1 MKKNKMK
8 ECIMCLVLAVMLG
21 ISGIIPTAPVLKT
34 EAASLSAADDSQTVI
49 GWHRLHDTSYAAVQ
63 VGNKIYYSSD
73 RTGYI
78 FCYDVKKKTNKKLA
92 KLPKQVRNKNTY
104 YSYKNYANI
113 SNMFYY
119 KGYLYCGLMDGLMC
133 YGIIRVNVKNGKVKK
148 LFFERSSS
156 SVLPEPGFEFSIYK
170 NKIYYAYS
178 NGTSNY
184 NYYFASMNL
193 DGSHKKVISQKALT
207 KVCRN
212 VKDSRMIVYRDAVYV
227 YNNFDV
233 FYKINKKGKKTKI
246 KNLPKTY
253 MKVKVSTSGCVIDGE
268 KAQYKGYEYDSMGS
282 FGLLNKKNIATGEE
296 KAINSSSSERRSYI
310 VLGDYILLRK
320 NKAKKKLGECKIT
333 LQLLNNKGKKIK
345 DLYSYNVNYNE

>member
-1 MKKNKMK
+1 MKMNKMK
-8 ECIMCLVLAVMLG
+8 ECIMCLVLAAMLG
-21 ISGIIPTAPVLKT
+21 IGGIIPTAPVLKT

-49 GWHRLHDTSYAAVQ
+49 GCHRLHDTSYAAVQ

-104 YSYKNYANI
+104 YSNKNYANI

-119 KGYLYCGLMDGLMC
+119 KGYLYCGLKDDLMC

-320 NKAKKKLGECKIT
+320 NKAKKKLG
-333 LQLLNNKGKKIK
+333 
-345 DLYSYNVNYNE
+345 